1 MLLYSSGIETA
12 QFWSHSYGEG
22 HQCVGVACRIL
33 LGQQSITNGK
43 WDIISTS
50 IMVKMTVHNVRQ
62 TVVFIFR
69 YFIIA
74 VGLTLCYSHFDFVG
88 QYVYIVATVFTAYWV
103 VWKMCHITCRMVL
116 LLALFAW
123 HGHYVKMKPSFAI
136 MQNRNIFPPCFWNW
150 IVVYI
155 IKCRHENLHP
165 RSPPNNF

>member
-88 QYVYIVATVFTAYWV
+88 QYVLSLQHIESSEKCVILRAEWFCYWLYLPG
-103 VWKMCHITCRMVL
+103 MEN
-116 LLALFAW
+116 
-123 HGHYVKMKPSFAI
+123 VKMKPSFAI